1 MRGRP
6 RKPNWLKILE
16 GNRGHR
22 PITGEDFQPPGEA
35 PEMPK
40 GMSRAARR
48 EFRFM
53 CDALVPRGGITAL
66 DGKALWAYCDCYAMA
81 QDARRLIEKHGQLIP
96 MLAVDRKTGK
106 PKLGA
111 DGKPIIKRYYN
122 NPAVK
127 IHMKYLRLME
137 EYLKMFGLTP
147 ASRQKLFIP
156 PKSDGK

>member
-22 PITGEDFQPPGEA
+22 PITGEDFQLPGEA

-40 GMSRAARR
+40 GMPLAARR

-53 CDALVPRGGITAL
+53 CKALVPRGGITTL
-66 DGKALWAYCDCYAMA
+66 DGKALWAYCCCYAMA

-96 MLAVDRKTGK
+96 RLAFDRKTGK

-111 DGKPIIKRYYN
+111 DGQPIVLRYYK

-127 IHMKYLRLME
+127 NHINYLMLME
-137 EYLKMFGLTP
+137 KYLKMFGLSP
-147 ASRQKLFIP
+147 AGRQKLHIP
-156 PKSDGK
+156 PNNK